1 MACPQIITGDQ
12 FVVRTL
18 THIDCQ
24 AQYLGSYGYQSLGQP
39 GSPAAILVTGLLTL
53 FIALWGFRLL
63 FGPVPAARDIV
74 VDVLKIGIVL
84 TLAFSWPAFRTVIY
98 DVVIQSPA
106 EIASSVSNPG
116 LPPMQVNFTNRLQN
130 VDDAIVSLTEVG
142 TGRQTG
148 QYIDGAQSGGT
159 FAGSAMED
167 ESALGWARLVLLAS
181 LIGTLALIRIATGL
195 LLSIAPLVAGL
206 FLFQATRGLFQ
217 GWARGL
223 VLTLLA
229 SLGIGIVISVELA
242 VLEPWLADALRV
254 RSLGYAT
261 PSAPTEL
268 FAMTLGFSLVQFGMI
283 WLLARVAFQTG
294 VPNFIHM
301 VTSQP
306 VERQSVVREHALHEK
321 VSESRRVDRLVDQMR
336 VRMQREEYNISSR
349 MGQSPSGRR
358 LSNSTS
364 KGWADSLRPTSARG
378 SRTRQ
383 SSSLSSGRRDDF
395 R

>member
-116 LPPMQVNFTNRLQN
+116 LPLMQVNFTNRLQN

-321 VSESRRVDRLVDQMR
+321 VSESRRVDRLADQMR
-336 VRMQREEYNISSR
+336 VRMQREEYNNSSR